1 LEAVAVQV
9 GQAAQVE
16 QAVRAVMVVRLVH
29 DPAVAA
35 VQVAVRFLKLTFIP
49 AALVEGDTVLPL
61 VRRLLAGQLLV
72 AQVMAGR
79 VVRQE

>member
-1 LEAVAVQV
+1 MVA
-9 GQAAQVE
+9 
-16 QAVRAVMVVRLVH
+16 RLVH

-35 VQVAVRFLKLTFIP
+35 VLVLVRFLKVTFIP

-72 AQVMAGR
+72 AQVMAGQ
-79 VVRQE
+79 VVHRE